1 MRAQRVRGGESR
13 IEMQTV
19 KWTAEGMGNG
29 KRQVFHDVKVYVSYR
44 RYAGISQRVWSKAII
59 NQGGT
64 ASGENKHPSL
74 TESDFLSWAFF
85 YTQIPTASDT
95 AQIFRQKKEEK
106 VMFPTLEEMKKITET
121 TDCRRIPA
129 CREIYSDAFTPIEVM
144 RTLKAASRHCY
155 LLESAEN
162 DQQWG
167 RYSFLV
173 YAPTMELTCMDGQ
186 MTIRR
191 GAEEE
196 EQTTE
201 TFTTEHPGDTIR
213 KILAEY
219 KSPKIKGL
227 PPFTGGLVGYFS
239 YDYLKYAEP
248 TLRFSGRRPDAF

>member
-1 MRAQRVRGGESR
+1 
-13 IEMQTV
+13 
-19 KWTAEGMGNG
+19 
-29 KRQVFHDVKVYVSYR
+29 
-44 RYAGISQRVWSKAII
+44 
-59 NQGGT
+59 
-64 ASGENKHPSL
+64 
-74 TESDFLSWAFF
+74 
-85 YTQIPTASDT
+85 
-95 AQIFRQKKEEK
+95 
-106 VMFPTLEEMKKITET
+106 MFPILEEMKKITET

-162 DQQWG
+162 DQKWG
-167 RYSFLV
+167 RYSFLG
-173 YAPTMELTCMDGQ
+173 YSPTMELTCMDGQ

-248 TLRFSGRRPDAF
+248 TLRFPRKKFPISGM